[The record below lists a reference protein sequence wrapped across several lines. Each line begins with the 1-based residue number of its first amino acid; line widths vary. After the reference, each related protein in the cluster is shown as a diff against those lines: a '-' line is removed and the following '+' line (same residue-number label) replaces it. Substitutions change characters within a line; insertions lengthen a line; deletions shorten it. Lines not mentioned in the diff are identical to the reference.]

1 MRRCKGKSTA
11 VHAMILRHDV
21 GAMMW
26 VGYALLS
33 AFALATVDA
42 LTKKRLG
49 ALRASQELYVVAWAR
64 LIWATPL
71 LLPVLWL
78 LPRPPLDAVF
88 WWTMA
93 AMVPLELL
101 ALVCYVKAL
110 QRSPLSLTLPFLS
123 LTPVFLLGTS
133 TVILGETP
141 TRFGVGGVICIVI
154 GAFLLHLQAWREGF
168 WQPLRLIWRE
178 PGSRY
183 MIAAALIY
191 SVTSDLGKQAILH
204 SSPLLF
210 GLVYFVILSIV
221 FLPVVV
227 IAAGWRGVAAIWRTE
242 FAAMGLWEALMIV
255 THTLAIAQTNVS
267 YMIAVKRTN
276 QLFGLAYGAFWFG
289 ERQMAER
296 LLGTIVMLAGVAL
309 TVAG

>member
-1 MRRCKGKSTA
+1 
-11 VHAMILRHDV
+11 
-21 GAMMW
+21 MMW

-33 AFALATVDA
+33 AFALSTVDA

-49 ALRASQELYVVAWAR
+49 ALRAPQEFYLVAWAR
-64 LIWATPL
+64 LVWATPL
-71 LLPVLWL
+71 LLPIFWL

-101 ALVCYVKAL
+101 ALVLYVKAL
-110 QRSPLSLTLPFLS
+110 QLSPLSLTLPFLS

-133 TVILGETP
+133 AVILGETP
-141 TRFGVGGVICIVI
+141 TLLGVTGVICIVA
-154 GAFLLHLQAWREGF
+154 GAFLLHLRAWREGVF
-168 WQPLRLIWRE
+168 QPLRLIWRE

-183 MIAAALIY
+183 MMATAFLY
-191 SVTSDLGKQAILH
+191 SITSDLGKQAILH

-210 GLVYFVILSIV
+210 GLIYFAVLSIA

-227 IAAGWRGVAAIWRTE
+227 IATGWRGVAAIRRTE
-242 FAAMGLWEALMIV
+242 FAAIGLWEALMIV
-255 THTLAIAQTNVS
+255 THVFAIVGTNVS

-276 QLFGLAYGAFWFG
+276 QLFGLAYGAWWFG

-296 LLGTIVMLAGVAL
+296 LLGTLVMLAGVAL

>member
-1 MRRCKGKSTA
+1 MT
-11 VHAMILRHDV
+11 
-21 GAMMW
+21 W

-33 AFALATVDA
+33 AFALSTVDA

-49 ALRASQELYVVAWAR
+49 ALRAPREFYLVAWAR
-64 LIWATPL
+64 LVWAAPL

-88 WWTMA
+88 WGTMA

-110 QRSPLSLTLPFLS
+110 QLSPLSLTLPFLS
-123 LTPVFLLGTS
+123 LTPLFLLGTS
-133 TVILGETP
+133 AVILGETP
-141 TRFGVGGVICIVI
+141 TWLGAAGIVCVVA
-154 GAFLLHLQAWREGF
+154 GAFLLHLRAWRQGF
-168 WQPLRLIWRE
+168 FQPLRLIWRE

-191 SVTSDLGKQAILH
+191 GVTSDLGKQAILH
-204 SSPLLF
+204 SSPLVF
-210 GLVYFVILSIV
+210 GLAYLAVLSLA
-221 FLPVVV
+221 FLPVVLITV
-227 IAAGWRGVAAIWRTE
+227 GWRGVGAVWRTE
-242 FAAMGLWEALMIV
+242 CAAIGLWEALMMA
-255 THTLAIAQTNVS
+255 THALAIVGTNVS

-289 ERQMAER
+289 EEQMAER
-296 LLGTIVMLAGVAL
+296 LLGTLVMLAGVAL